1 MNPLPKGNP
10 VSDNETRRS
19 RIQEAWTAAWDRGE
33 VDAFDG
39 LLADSYQRIN
49 GTGSTQG
56 RAEFK
61 ASITATRSAFPDL
74 LTVVDEVVVEG
85 DRAAIRWHSTGS
97 HEHSF
102 LGVPATKR
110 EVAVSGATFAR
121 FEDDRIVEEHV
132 TWDPR
137 ALLTALGIIA
147 VGQDR

>member
-1 MNPLPKGNP
+1 
-10 VSDNETRRS
+10 VSDNDIRRE
-19 RIQEAWTAAWDRGE
+19 RICSAWEAAWDRGD
-33 VDAFDG
+33 VDALDTVLG
-39 LLADSYQRIN
+39 PDYRRV
-49 GTGSTQG
+49 GSAGDAQSRT
-56 RAEFK
+56 EFK

-74 LTVVDEVVVEG
+74 LTVVDDVVIEG

-110 EVAVSGATFAR
+110 QVQVSGATFAR
-121 FEDDRIVEEHV
+121 FVGDRIAEEFV

-137 ALLTALGIIA
+137 TLLTALGIIA

>member
-1 MNPLPKGNP
+1 MT
-10 VSDNETRRS
+10 DNDSRRA
-19 RIQEAWTAAWDRGE
+19 RITSAWEAAWDRGD
-33 VDAFDG
+33 VDAFDD
-39 LLADSYQRIN
+39 LLAGGYRRIS
-49 GTGSTQG
+49 GTGTSHG
-56 RAEFK
+56 RDEFK

-110 EVAVSGATFAR
+110 QVEVSGATFAR
-121 FEDDRIVEEHV
+121 FENDRIVEEHV

>member
-1 MNPLPKGNP
+1 M
-10 VSDNETRRS
+10 
-19 RIQEAWTAAWDRGE
+19 
-33 VDAFDG
+33 
-39 LLADSYQRIN
+39 
-49 GTGSTQG
+49 
-56 RAEFK
+56 
-61 ASITATRSAFPDL
+61 
-74 LTVVDEVVVEG
+74 VDEVVIEG
-85 DRAAIRWHSTGS
+85 DRAAIRLHSTGS